1 MTKKRKST
9 VLLLILILIISTL
22 FSGMT
27 FTSNSANGME
37 KVDVLIAFHQP
48 PGPSE
53 EALVRGFGGS
63 VKFTY
68 DIVPAIAA
76 SLPQSAL
83 EGLSKNPKVALI
95 EPDVAVYALG
105 DTYPWGVKQVAA
117 DLVHKNENT
126 GAGVKVA
133 VIDSGIDFNHP
144 ELAAQYA
151 GGKNFINTRKTPMDD
166 NGHGTHVAGTIA
178 AAMNNTNIIGV
189 APNVSLYGL
198 KVLDASG
205 NGSFSS
211 IIAALDW
218 CVKEGIQVTN
228 NSYGSSVDPGTTVQS
243 AFDAAYDHGVLH
255 IASAGNSGTSD
266 GQGETVGY
274 PANYSSVVAVAA
286 TDNQNL
292 RGYFSST
299 GQNVEIS
306 APGVSIYSTY
316 PGSKYA
322 TMSGTSMA
330 SPHVAGVAALVISS
344 GVTSPVAVRE
354 RLTST
359 AADLG
364 VAGRDPWYGF
374 GLVDASKAVIST
386 VTPPEL
392 PESPQVVITSPTA
405 CTVSGQ
411 VTIVATVTSKTSISK
426 VEFFV
431 DATLIGTD
439 QNAADGWSIPWDSTK
454 ITNGSHTI
462 QVKATDSY
470 SQEGTASLDVNVQNS
485 ADQTVS
491 VKTLGGIS
499 KWVNKVT
506 WNATVT
512 GTLNYELDGAVI
524 TGTWSN
530 GTTGTAVSAGGT
542 FILTSSNLNKKTSSI
557 IFKVTD
563 ISAPGATFKSGE
575 FDSITVSI
583 PK

>member
-9 VLLLILILIISTL
+9 VLLLILILTISTL

-27 FTSNSANGME
+27 FTSTSAIGLE

-48 PGPSE
+48 PGPNE
-53 EALVRGFGGS
+53 EALIRAFGGT

-76 SLPQSAL
+76 SLPQAAL
-83 EGLSKNPKVALI
+83 EGLSRNPKVALI
-95 EPDVAVYALG
+95 EKDVEIHALG
-105 DTYPWGVKQVAA
+105 DTYPWGVDRVEA
-117 DLVHKNENT
+117 DLVHGANT

-133 VIDSGIDFNHP
+133 VIDSGIDYNHP
-144 ELAAQYA
+144 ELAAQYK
-151 GGKNFINTRKTPMDD
+151 GGKNFVNTRKTPMDD

-178 AAMNNTNIIGV
+178 AAMNDAAIIGV
-189 APNVSLYGL
+189 APGVSLYAL

-243 AFDAAYDHGVLH
+243 AFDAAYEKGVLH
-255 IASAGNSGTSD
+255 IASAGNSGTSS
-266 GQGETVGY
+266 GEGETVGY

-286 TDNQNL
+286 TDKNDL

-344 GVTSPVAVRE
+344 GVTSPDTVRE
-354 RLTST
+354 RLIST
-359 AADLG
+359 ATDLG
-364 VAGRDPWYGF
+364 TAGRDPWYGY
-374 GLVDASKAVIST
+374 GLVNAAEAVNSS
-386 VTPPEL
+386 VTPPEP
-392 PESPQVVITSPTA
+392 PEPPQVVITSPSTGS
-405 CTVSGQ
+405 TVSGQ
-411 VTIVATVTSKTSISK
+411 VTITATVTSETSISK
-426 VEFFV
+426 VDFYV
-431 DATLIGTD
+431 GTTLIGTD

-454 ITNGSHTI
+454 VINGVHTI
-462 QVKATDSY
+462 QVKATDSFK
-470 SQEGTASLDVNVQNS
+470 QEGTASIQVDVQNS
-485 ADQTVS
+485 DAQNVS
-491 VKTLGGIS
+491 VASLSGTS
-499 KWVNKVT
+499 KWINKVT
-506 WNATVT
+506 WNATAT
-512 GTLNYELDGAVI
+512 GTLNSALDGAVI

-530 GTTGTAVSAGGT
+530 GTTGTAVSSGGT
-542 FILTSSNLNKKTSSI
+542 FTMTSSNINKKTTSI
-557 IFKVTD
+557 TFKVTD
-563 ISAPGATFKSGE
+563 ISAPGFTFVPGSS
-575 FDSITVSI
+575 DTVTIYI